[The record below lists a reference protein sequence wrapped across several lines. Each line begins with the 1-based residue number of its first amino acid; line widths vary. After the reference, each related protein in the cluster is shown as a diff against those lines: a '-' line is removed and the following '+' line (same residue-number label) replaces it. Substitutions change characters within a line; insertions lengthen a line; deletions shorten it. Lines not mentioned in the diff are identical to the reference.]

1 MIIAAAALPSQTG
14 VLRCPVESNAWKETH
29 AQLAPDVV
37 HLADSDVSLLCF
49 RIRRHDCPPGRGP
62 RPDAADVPAPSDT
75 IYEVR
80 LGDGS
85 VIFARVAE
93 LDEERVV
100 FVTVGGARLEI
111 ERSGIRDLRPAVGQV
126 VDGEFWTE
134 DPGGTRLFFT
144 STGRSLG
151 RGESYV
157 GTYVVVLPFAAV
169 GVTDRFTIVGGAPV
183 LFGELEPFYIGPK
196 IQILRRPEAQAAL
209 GTLAFF
215 FDDEVVGVAYGVGTF
230 GNTDD
235 ALSAGIG
242 FFYSGDEVVNEP
254 AFMVG
259 GETRVSRRIKLIT
272 ENYVLPDAVG
282 VILSG
287 GVRIIGDRFNTE
299 VGILGA
305 VSGDETGCCVPLIN
319 FSYSFGR

>member
-1 MIIAAAALPSQTG
+1 MHGLRRTSPTSLVGTLLLSAATLVATVFLPT
-14 VLRCPVESNAWKETH
+14 LAH
-29 AQLAPDVV
+29 AQTPPD
-37 HLADSDVSLLCF
+37 
-49 RIRRHDCPPGRGP
+49 I
-62 RPDAADVPAPSDT
+62 PAPSEA

-85 VIFARVAE
+85 VIFARVVE
-93 LDEERVV
+93 LDGERVV
-100 FVTVGGARLEI
+100 FETVGGARLDVERTGI
-111 ERSGIRDLRPAVGQV
+111 EGVRPARGQA

-144 STGRSLG
+144 STGRSL
-151 RGESYV
+151 REGESYI

-169 GVTDRFTIVGGAPV
+169 GITDRFTIVGGAPI
-183 LFGELEPFYIGPK
+183 LFGELEPFYLGPK
-196 IQILRRPEAQAAL
+196 LQILQQPEVQASI

-230 GNTDD
+230 GDTDK

-242 FFYSGDEVVNEP
+242 YFYSGDEVLNEP
-254 AFMVG
+254 AFMLG

-282 VILSG
+282 VVLSG

-299 VGILGA
+299 VGALGA
-305 VSGDETGCCVPLIN
+305 IADGDGGCCVPLIN

>member
-1 MIIAAAALPSQTG
+1 MRGLSRVSSFSLVQRLLVVASALAATFLFPCTVRAQAAP
-14 VLRCPVESNAWKETH
+14 
-29 AQLAPDVV
+29 PD
-37 HLADSDVSLLCF
+37 
-49 RIRRHDCPPGRGP
+49 I
-62 RPDAADVPAPSDT
+62 PAPSDT

-85 VIFARVAE
+85 VIFARVVE
-93 LDEERVV
+93 LDQERVV
-100 FVTVGGARLEI
+100 FETVGGARLDV
-111 ERSGIRDLRPAVGQV
+111 ERTGIQGIRLASGQV
-126 VDGEFWTE
+126 VEGEFWTE

-144 STGRSLG
+144 STGRSLRG
-151 RGESYV
+151 GESYI

-169 GVTDRFTIVGGAPV
+169 GITDRFTIVGGAPI
-183 LFGELEPFYIGPK
+183 LFGELEPLYLGPK
-196 IQILRRPEAQAAL
+196 LQILRQPEAQASI

-215 FDDEVVGVAYGVGTF
+215 FDDEVVGVVYGVATF
-230 GNTDD
+230 GNTDK
-235 ALSAGIG
+235 ALSAGLG

-254 AFMVG
+254 AFMLG

-282 VILSG
+282 VVLSG

-299 VGILGA
+299 VGAMGA
-305 VSGDETGCCVPLIN
+305 IADGDGFCCVPLIN